1 MNIDKIF
8 IINLEHRVDRKKK
21 ILSELQ
27 RVGLTNYEIFKAIK
41 PTEEMVNEWNPN
53 FLNPIPEWFK
63 RTGGDEN
70 KYKIGSLGCMLSHL
84 EIIKI
89 CIERKYENVLILED
103 DTEFQ
108 IGNGI
113 RFEQVINIMK
123 NQLENLN
130 FGLFYLAGNH
140 RAIGASLQKKSE
152 NVNRVKGTLT
162 TGSYIINKSVMKYI
176 SKNIIGY
183 EREIDVFYSTVIQD
197 QFPCYCVYPHITKQ
211 GEGYSDIVQKNVS
224 YKLNI

>member
-8 IINLEHRVDRKKK
+8 IINLEHRGDRKKK
-21 ILSELQ
+21 IISELQ

-41 PTEEMVNEWNPN
+41 PTEEMINEWNPN

-63 RTGGDEN
+63 RTGGDEK
-70 KYKIGSLGCMLSHL
+70 KYKIGALGCMLSHL
-84 EIIKI
+84 EIIKL

-113 RFEQVINIMK
+113 RFDQVISIMK
-123 NQLENLN
+123 NQFENLN

-140 RAIGASLQKKSE
+140 RGAQLQKKSE

-162 TGSYIINKSVMKYI
+162 TGSYIINKSVMKFI
-176 SKNIIGY
+176 VKNMVNY
-183 EREIDVFYSTVIQD
+183 HREIDVFYSTIIQN
-197 QFPCYCVYPHITKQ
+197 QFPCYCVHPHITKQ
-211 GEGYSDIVQKNVS
+211 GDGYSDIVQKNVS

>member
-183 EREIDVFYSTVIQD
+183 EREIDVFYSTVIQN
-197 QFPCYCVYPHITKQ
+197 QFPCYCVHPHITKQ
-211 GEGYSDIVQKNVS
+211 GDGYSDIVQKNVS